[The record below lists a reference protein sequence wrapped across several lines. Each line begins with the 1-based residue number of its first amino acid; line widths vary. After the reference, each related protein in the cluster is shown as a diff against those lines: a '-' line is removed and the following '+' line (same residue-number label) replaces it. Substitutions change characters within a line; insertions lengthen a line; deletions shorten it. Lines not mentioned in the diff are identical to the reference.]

1 MTLSWVAVDAR
12 DGRVLAE
19 LPDLSCERVGVV
31 LGAYTTATASLPVPT
46 APEGWV
52 RATLP
57 GAAFLV
63 LLDGDEPVW
72 GGLITRRT
80 RSLGDTVEISLA
92 TVEAYLDR
100 RYVRDRVFT
109 TMSQTQIVRLLVEEF
124 ATGFP
129 LRVDAAPSSITRDR
143 SYADESDKTVLSVLT
158 ELSGIANGPEWTVSW
173 EHHRSPERYTP
184 VLRVADRLGSPVPAG
199 LGPSATFEAPG
210 PVVHVELVEDFGAGK
225 GATDVMAVSSGSVG
239 ERPQSPRQIADQ
251 AERPPYQHRFTPSTS
266 ITDVSTLT
274 AHAVKALAQMA
285 DGARALSLSAVIS
298 EAPRL
303 GRDWWIGDDI
313 GYRVGDVWTER
324 SGLFPGGGV
333 FPGLGTF
340 PERSVSVARNNVPSF
355 PGGLLGVARCIGWEI
370 VLTGVP
376 TVTPILEMEG

>member
-1 MTLSWVAVDAR
+1 MTLSWVAADAR

-19 LPDLSCERVGVV
+19 LPDLSCDRVGVI
-31 LGAYTTATASLPVPT
+31 LGAYTISTASLPVPT
-46 APEGWV
+46 APEGWT

-63 LLDGDEPVW
+63 LLDDDEPVW
-72 GGLITRRT
+72 GGLVTRRT
-80 RSLGDTVEISLA
+80 RSLGDTVELSLA

-100 RYVRDRVFT
+100 RYVRDRSFT
-109 TMSQTQIVRLLVEEF
+109 ATSQTQIVRLLVEEF
-124 ATGFP
+124 VAGFP
-129 LRVDAAPSSITRDR
+129 MRVDAAPSTVMRDR
-143 SYADESDKTVLSVLT
+143 VYADESDKTVLSVLT
-158 ELSGIANGPEWTVSW
+158 ELSGVAGGPEWSISW
-173 EHHRSPERYTP
+173 EHRTAPERYMP
-184 VLRVADRLGSPVPAG
+184 VLRVADRIGSPVPPG
-199 LGPSATFEAPG
+199 MGPAATFEAPG
-210 PVVHVELVEDFGAGK
+210 SVVHVELVEDYGAGK

-239 ERPQSPRQIADQ
+239 ERPQSPRQIAGQ
-251 AERPPYQHRFTPSTS
+251 SERPPFQHRFTPSTS
-266 ITDVSTLT
+266 ITAVSTLT
-274 AHAVKALAQMA
+274 SHAAQALAQMA

-324 SGLFPGGGV
+324 LGLFPGGGA
-333 FPGLGTF
+333 FPGSGTF
-340 PERSVSVARNNVPSF
+340 PAQPVDVVKHSVPSF

-370 VLTGVP
+370 DLTGVP